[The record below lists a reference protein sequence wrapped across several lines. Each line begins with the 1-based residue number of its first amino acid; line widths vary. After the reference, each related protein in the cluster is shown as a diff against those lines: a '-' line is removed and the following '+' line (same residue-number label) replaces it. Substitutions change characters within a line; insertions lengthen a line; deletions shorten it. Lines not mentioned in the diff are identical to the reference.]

1 MAAAHRPRIENPI
14 LLCYTVSHR
23 RLISQPTNRKLQDF
37 THQEGSLTSIEL
49 ARRLLEIVED
59 KQASDIVLLDI
70 RELTA
75 IADYFVIGTVSS
87 ERQAA
92 AIEDEVLAKLKLEQ
106 NIRPLA
112 IEGKAGSAGGWLL
125 LDYADVIVHLF
136 EEEARDYYKLEELW
150 GEAKVVVKVM

>member
-1 MAAAHRPRIENPI
+1 M
-14 LLCYTVSHR
+14 
-23 RLISQPTNRKLQDF
+23 
-37 THQEGSLTSIEL
+37 EL

-70 RELTA
+70 RELTT

-92 AIEDEVLAKLKLEQ
+92 AIEDEVLAKLIMEQ
-106 NIRPLA
+106 NIRPLS
-112 IEGKAGSAGGWLL
+112 IEGKSTNAGRWLL

-136 EEEARDYYKLEELW
+136 DEEARAHYTLEELW
-150 GEAKVVVKVM
+150 SQAKVVVKVM